1 MEKELQIQ
9 IPEGYEIDYENS
21 TFKCIKF
28 KEKKEIRTW
37 EDYKKEKKCCDIKIN
52 CFPFEFDDKF
62 LKHMEAELKIKL
74 LMSYYGKEITIEEWR
89 NPHIFKYTIIS
100 DSFKILRSST
110 ITNYSLL
117 AFHTYEERTDF
128 LKYNEDIIKDYFMIN
143 DLTV

>member
-1 MEKELQIQ
+1 MEKEINIQ
-9 IPEGYEIDYENS
+9 TPEGYEIDYENS

-28 KEKKEIRTW
+28 KEKEEIRTW
-37 EDYKKEKKCCDIKIN
+37 EDYKKKYGDFTVTIYSKIN
-52 CFPFEFDDKF
+52 INDEKF
-62 LKHMEAELKIKL
+62 KKHLAAEIKIKL

-110 ITNYSLL
+110 ITNYSFL